1 MILDTLKIGSIV
13 KVNPDLS
20 LDRLSQKTLD
30 AIDKASEYV
39 VEDFK
44 ITDGKGI
51 GVVIKLSNGQSE
63 WFFENEIELLD
74 ENGNIIKFD
83 NNKEELLILNK
94 IDNFQ
99 YVSKLKIKELLNPLN
114 FLSWI
119 IFSLK
124 DNI

>member
-1 MILDTLKIGSIV
+1 MILDTLKVGSIV

-20 LDRLSQKTLD
+20 FDRLSQKTLD
-30 AIDKASEYV
+30 AIDTDSDYV
-39 VEDFK
+39 VKDFK

-51 GVVIKLSNGQSE
+51 GVFIRLSNGQTE

-74 ENGNIIKFD
+74 DNGNIIKFEND
-83 NNKEELLILNK
+83 KEELFILNR
-94 IDNFQ
+94 IDNLN